1 MIRQGRLVRLAA
13 VLVALLATLL
23 WTQTLVAD
31 EEPPPGLRTLYPGD
45 NLIGWVGFPTTPQAL
60 FDQIPTAELIYT
72 WDADDSRYRFA
83 APGFPTTF
91 SAIEP
96 GMGVIVRIAAEDPI
110 EWHQPTVADGEWVSL
125 KPGPNLVAW
134 TGPSGTPINLAV
146 RSIGESFTHALYS
159 TPDSSELALFQ
170 SGSRPGPEPQHQ
182 LRRGDALWVFNTTE
196 ANWLQPSGDRALH
209 PLGPPPDHVR
219 WSASFDKYLDADG
232 IAFIATENVADE
244 ALFRAA
250 AIFDDMLV
258 NRPDLREA
266 LVRRRVHTVIV
277 GQSEQ
282 TFDLAPYRQYRD
294 RIELRP
300 WGEGGPRGL
309 GPNDFTPTL
318 IPEENLLC
326 LADDA
331 YRGHDVTVH
340 EFAHAIDYALRHGR
354 QAGSFQASLASAYRS
369 LVETERW
376 KGTYAARNVR
386 EFWAVSLGTWLGLDR
401 SLRLQIKSSVDLQRY
416 APSVA
421 DLITSTVGE
430 IQVDASCQPAH
441 APVQGAT
448 RKHLVEGSL
457 LSGDGVPVADVRAR
471 FERQHDAPTHG
482 QTASVFEAPLWSD
495 GRFARFIPPGE
506 YRLSFRWEHCPLFYH
521 ADGLTIAKGD
531 AQLISLAENG
541 VEINVQLPEDVC
553 RQRFSGTIVDSD
565 GNPVR
570 VGIAV
575 LREPSADI
583 ELGGA
588 SLRSDVDGHFAVRLP
603 TTGRYRMY
611 MYARGCWLTY
621 DGQSLVDYDTETH
634 IDADQLDGQELKLT
648 LPDRTCSE

>member
-1 MIRQGRLVRLAA
+1 MAG
-13 VLVALLATLL
+13 ALLALALCLL
-23 WTQTLVAD
+23 LVHSISAEQD
-31 EEPPPGLRTLYPGD
+31 APPASRTLYPGD
-45 NLIGWVGFPTTPQAL
+45 NLIGWVGFATTPQAL
-60 FDQIPTAELIYT
+60 FDQIPEAKLIYT

-83 APGFPTTF
+83 APGFPATLH
-91 SAIEP
+91 SIEP
-96 GMGVIVRIAAEDPI
+96 GMGVIVRIAGEDPI
-110 EWHQPTVADGEWVSL
+110 VWHQPTVADGEWVSL

-134 TGPSGTPINLAV
+134 TGPSGTPIDLAV
-146 RSIGESFTHALYS
+146 RSIGESLTHAFYS

-170 SGSRPGPEPQHQ
+170 PGSRPGPEPQHQ
-182 LRRGDALWVFNTTE
+182 LRRGDGLWVFNAAET
-196 ANWLQPSGDRALH
+196 NWLQPSGDRALH
-209 PLGPPPDHVR
+209 PLGPPPDEVR

-250 AIFDDMLV
+250 AIFDEMLV

-354 QAGSFQASLASAYRS
+354 EAGSFQASLASAYRS

-401 SLRLQIKSSVDLQRY
+401 SLRLHIRTANDLERY
-416 APSVA
+416 APDVA
-421 DLITSTVGE
+421 ELITSTVGE
-430 IQVDASCQPAH
+430 IRVDATCQPAE
-441 APVQGAT
+441 APLQGAT
-448 RKHLVEGSL
+448 RKHLVQGAL
-457 LSGDGVPVADVRAR
+457 LTADGAPVPGARVRL
-471 FERQHDAPTHG
+471 ERQQDTATPG
-482 QTASVFEAPLWSD
+482 QTGSISEYSLWSD
-495 GRFARFIPPGE
+495 GRFARFILPGE

-531 AQLISLAENG
+531 AQLIALAENG
-541 VEINVQLPEDVC
+541 IEINVHLPEDVC

-583 ELGGA
+583 DTGGA